1 MGRALTV
8 VAVVGMLFGWWGV
21 VRPTPACA
29 GPLSASER
37 VSRSKAFFESGLAH
51 YNLDEY
57 AAALTAFE
65 EGYRLKPLPLFL
77 FNIAQAHRKLGNTA
91 KAIEFYRR
99 FLTQDPNSP
108 LRAETLG
115 YLKDL
120 EHPTTPPPATAPT
133 IAPTP
138 PEAAP
143 LAPAEPAPA
152 PVAKPVEQV
161 EPPPPVIA
169 ATRSDAPPHRRRW
182 LWGVVGGSIA
192 VVVVAGVAVG
202 VGVGL
207 THRGPPP
214 ESLLGNYPV
223 TLK

>member
-1 MGRALTV
+1 MRRGLTV
-8 VAVVGMLFGWWGV
+8 VTVVGMLVGWWGV
-21 VRPTPACA
+21 VRPTPASA
-29 GPLSASER
+29 RPLSAAER
-37 VSRSKAFFESGLAH
+37 VSRSKEFFESGLAH

-91 KAIEFYRR
+91 KAVEFYRT
-99 FLTQDPNSP
+99 FLAQDPSSP

-120 EHPTTPPPATAPT
+120 EHSTAPPPNPPLATTPLPTPVPTTPEPAQITPPVEHPVVETTPPPALVVKSA
-133 IAPTP
+133 
-138 PEAAP
+138 
-143 LAPAEPAPA
+143 
-152 PVAKPVEQV
+152 
-161 EPPPPVIA
+161 
-169 ATRSDAPPHRRRW
+169 DAPPRRRRW
-182 LWGVVGGSIA
+182 VWGVIGASIA
-192 VVVVAGVAVG
+192 VVVVGAVGIG

-207 THRGPPP
+207 THKGAPPD
-214 ESLLGNYPV
+214 SALGNYPV